1 MEQQRRKY
9 PVGIQTFSEIIK
21 EGYVYVDKTDLVWE
35 LSHYAKFIF
44 MSRPRR
50 FGKSLLT
57 STLDSY
63 WQGDKDLFK
72 GLKIMELEKEWK
84 SYPVIH
90 LDLSI
95 VKGRNDAKDL
105 QRAICWML
113 SRLDCFERNEY
124 EKTPGEILDGMIRR
138 LSSGGRQV
146 AVIIDEYD
154 APLLDVLHEK
164 ENLDG
169 MRKVMQEFYQPLKVN
184 ESLIK
189 FCFITGITKFSQLSI
204 FSTINNLMNV
214 TLDPKFSAICGFT
227 EKELCTT
234 LWQDVE
240 SLAEHYKLT
249 PTEMHQKLKQRYD
262 GYHFSENSPEIYN
275 PFSLLKCFLRQKID
289 NYWFESGTPTFLIHQ
304 MQHFNTDITS
314 LDRLEV
320 PSDAFD
326 QPTENMQNAL
336 PLLYQSGCL
345 TIKDYDPEA
354 ETYILAIPNQ
364 EVRVGYTKG
373 LLPTY
378 IGLAGQDV
386 QVGFALK
393 FWRALKAGDI
403 NLAME
408 HMQAYLAGIPYVE
421 GFKKKLSE
429 ASTAEGF
436 WEFTFYLIFSMLN
449 VYVRTQV
456 KVAGGRADMIV
467 FMPDT
472 IYIIELKAGGS
483 AEQALQQIETKGY
496 AKPYLTDGRKIV
508 KVGVNINRESRT
520 IEDWRIDNR

>member
-9 PVGIQTFSEIIK
+9 PVGIQTFQRIIE

-35 LSHYAKFIF
+35 LSHYATFVF

-63 WQGDKDLFK
+63 WRGDKELFK
-72 GLKIMELEKEWK
+72 GLKIMNLEQAWK
-84 SYPVIH
+84 SYTVIH

-95 VKGRNDAKDL
+95 VKGRKDADEL

-113 SRLDCFERNEY
+113 SRLDCFERNED
-124 EKTPGEILDGMIRR
+124 EKTPGEIFDGMIRR
-138 LSSGGRQV
+138 LSSSGRQV
-146 AVIIDEYD
+146 VVIIDEYD
-154 APLLDVLHEK
+154 APLLEVLHEK

-169 MRKVMQEFYQPLKVN
+169 MRKVMQEFYQPLKAN
-184 ESLIK
+184 EALIK

-204 FSTINNLMNV
+204 FSTINNIKNV
-214 TLDPKFSAICGFT
+214 TLNPEFSAICGFT
-227 EKELCTT
+227 EEEVQTVFEPDIDRMAKIF
-234 LWQDVE
+234 
-240 SLAEHYKLT
+240 KLT
-249 PTEMHQKLKQRYD
+249 PDEMYAKIKLMYD
-262 GYHFSENSPEIYN
+262 GYHFSEDSLSVFN
-275 PFSLLKCFLRQKID
+275 PFSLLNAFLDNKLK
-289 NYWFESGTPTFLIHQ
+289 NYWFASGTPTFLIRQ
-304 MQHFNTDITS
+304 LQHFKTDITA
-314 LDRLEV
+314 LDKLEV

-326 QPTENMQNAL
+326 QPTENMEDAL
-336 PLLYQSGCL
+336 PLLYQSGYL
-345 TIKDYDPEA
+345 TIKDYEPMT
-354 ETYILAIPNQ
+354 ETYTLSIPNQ
-364 EVRVGYTKG
+364 EVRVGYVRG

-378 IGLAGQDV
+378 IGLSGSDV
-386 QVGFALK
+386 QMGFAAK
-393 FWRALKAGDI
+393 FWLALRSGDI

-421 GFKKKLSE
+421 GFKKKLAE

-483 AEQALQQIETKGY
+483 AEQALQQIEAKGY

-508 KVGVNINRESRT
+508 KVGVNIDKESRT
-520 IEDWRIDNR
+520 VEDWRIG